1 MRFDYEYV
9 WPHWAQAKLSSSW
22 AAWSERLSTDIH
34 SFWKKIKPY
43 FSGMKYKVFDALESH
58 LQAAVMEGESHL
70 SSLHDALSAEAKST
84 AGDKHET
91 GRAMIHQEMRQV
103 NETLQRSQSAL
114 DELTRLRQ
122 VSIAPVRVAAGVL
135 VETTGPWVLV
145 GLPFGK
151 LSLDGGLVL
160 GVSVE
165 APLAQSW
172 HGAQVGDEVR
182 LGPST
187 LQIVALH

>member
-1 MRFDYEYV
+1 MT
-9 WPHWAQAKLSSSW
+9 KN
-22 AAWSERLSTDIH
+22 DI
-34 SFWKKIKPY
+34 
-43 FSGMKYKVFDALESH
+43 FDALESH
-58 LQAAVMEGESHL
+58 LQAAVGEAQGHLASLQEAL
-70 SSLHDALSAEAKST
+70 SSEAKST

-103 NETLQRSQSAL
+103 NDTLQRSQSAL
-114 DELTRLRQ
+114 QEWTRMKQ
-122 VSIAPVRVAAGVL
+122 VQTAPVRVASGVL

-145 GLPFGK
+145 GLPLGK

-160 GVSVE
+160 GVSPE

-172 HGAQVGDEVR
+172 HGAKVGDEVR
-182 LGPST
+182 LGSST

>member
-1 MRFDYEYV
+1 
-9 WPHWAQAKLSSSW
+9 
-22 AAWSERLSTDIH
+22 
-34 SFWKKIKPY
+34 
-43 FSGMKYKVFDALESH
+43 MKYKVFDALESH
-58 LQAAVMEGESHL
+58 LQAAVKEGMSHL
-70 SSLHDALSAEAKST
+70 SSLQDALTSEAKST

-114 DELTRLRQ
+114 DELIRLRQ
-122 VSIAPVRVAAGVL
+122 VSTAPVRVAAGVL

-151 LSLDGGLVL
+151 LSLGESLVL

-165 APLAQSW
+165 APLAQEW
-172 HGAQVGDEVR
+172 RGAQVGDQVR

-187 LQIVALH
+187 LKIVALH

>member
-1 MRFDYEYV
+1 M
-9 WPHWAQAKLSSSW
+9 
-22 AAWSERLSTDIH
+22 H
-34 SFWKKIKPY
+34 SLWKKIKAY

-58 LQAAVMEGESHL
+58 LQAAVSEVESHL
-70 SSLHDALSAEAKST
+70 SSLQDALTSEAKST

-91 GRAMIHQEMRQV
+91 GRAMIHQEMRRV
-103 NETLQRSQSAL
+103 NDTLQRSQYAL

-151 LSLDGGLVL
+151 LSLDEDLVL

-165 APLAQSW
+165 APLAQAW